1 MKEVKNNQ
9 TKQANATGQSMK
21 KPKQL
26 KPNDPKKTLIRL
38 FSYFKFNKVLFFSGI
53 FFVILSSVAEIGI
66 NGMLSPVI
74 DTLVGDFNKNKFIT
88 YLAIM
93 GLMVLV
99 IAFAQYTG
107 NMFMAKLAQKT
118 VHTIREE
125 MFAHME
131 KLPLSYFDRHTH
143 GDLMSTFTN
152 DVDMLNQS
160 LEQSVSQVL
169 ISVVTVVGTFI
180 MMIILSPIM
189 TLAVAIMLALMLVIV
204 KNIGQKSS
212 KNFRNQQSAL
222 AGMNGYIEEM
232 MSGQKVVK
240 VFNYEERA
248 IENFNERNE
257 ELRKASTQAS
267 TYGVMLMPIM
277 GNLSFVKYAVISMLG
292 AYLVMLNKFSI
303 GNLASFLQYTRTIS
317 RPITMV
323 SNQLNTLFAA
333 LAGAERIFNVLD
345 EKIEVNEGDVILV
358 EESKGKNNLCWK
370 VPKDNGEYEFVP
382 LKGDISFENV
392 DFGYVPEKQV
402 LKKINLYAKPGQ
414 KIAFVG
420 STGAGKTTIT
430 NLINRFYEINSGTI
444 LYDGIDI
451 RRIDKFDLR
460 STMSIVLQDVHLFE
474 GTVADNIRY
483 GRLDATDE
491 EVISAAKLA
500 NAHYFIKHLP
510 QGYDTILTAD
520 GQSLS
525 QGERQL
531 LSIARAA
538 VADPTILILDEATS
552 SVDTRT
558 EKLISEGMDKLMD
571 GRTTFVIA
579 HRLSTV
585 RDSNAIMVLE
595 QGKIIER
602 GDHDD
607 LMNQKGRYYALNAGT
622 IELS

>member
-1 MKEVKNNQ
+1 
-9 TKQANATGQSMK
+9 
-21 KPKQL
+21 
-26 KPNDPKKTLIRL
+26 LIRL
-38 FSYFKFNKVLFFSGI
+38 FSYFKFNKLLFFSGI
-53 FFVILSSVAEIGI
+53 LFIVLSSVAEIGI

-74 DTLVGDFNKNKFIT
+74 DTLVGDFEKSRFIT

-93 GLMVLV
+93 GVMVLV
-99 IAFAQYTG
+99 IALSQYLG
-107 NMFMAKLAQKT
+107 NLFMAKLAQKT
-118 VHTIREE
+118 VHKIREE
-125 MFAHME
+125 MFSHME
-131 KLPLSYFDRHTH
+131 KLPISYFDRHSH

-169 ISVVTVVGTFI
+169 ISVITVVGTFA
-180 MMIILSPIM
+180 MMLFLSPIM
-189 TLAVAIMLALMLVIV
+189 TLIVAIMLALILVVV
-204 KNIGQKSS
+204 KNVGQKSS
-212 KNFRNQQSAL
+212 KYFRSQQSSL

-232 MSGQKVVK
+232 MSGQKVVQ

-248 IENFNERNE
+248 IEKFNERNE

-277 GNLSFVKYAVISMLG
+277 GNLSYVKYAVVSMVG
-292 AYLVMLNKFSI
+292 AYLVMINKFSI

-317 RPITMV
+317 RPITQV

-333 LAGAERIFNVLD
+333 LAGAERIFRVLD
-345 EKIEVNEGDVILV
+345 EKIELNEGDVTLV
-358 EESKGKNNLCWK
+358 EERKGEKNLCWR
-370 VPKDNGEYEFVP
+370 VPQENGEFELVP
-382 LKGDISFENV
+382 IKGSITLKDV
-392 DFGYVPEKQV
+392 DFGYEADKKV
-402 LKKINLYAKPGQ
+402 LKNINLYAKPGQ

-430 NLINRFYEINSGTI
+430 NLINRFYEINEGAI

-451 RRIDKFDLR
+451 KRIDKFDLR

-483 GRLDATDE
+483 GRLDASDE
-491 EVISAAKLA
+491 EVVNAAKLA

-510 QGYDTILTAD
+510 NGYDTMLTSD
-520 GQSLS
+520 GQNLS

-558 EKLISEGMDKLMD
+558 EKLISEGMDKLME

-595 QGKIIER
+595 QGEIIER

-607 LMNQKGRYYALNAGT
+607 LMKQKGRYYALNTGAV
-622 IELS
+622 ELE